1 MSRRMWAFAVAA
13 WVAVVIAGSG
23 LTWIAIERAGDQVT
37 VAPES
42 ADATRPP
49 VLGTLGPAPT
59 SGSTAPTGT
68 PAATPPVVTRSPSS
82 GPATQSTRPGPTTA
96 PTTSP
101 SEKSSPQP
109 AARTEVRTWSAAPGS
124 LTVACTGAQLSFR
137 SASPSNGWSLER
149 DEPSGSE
156 IEVTFKSGE
165 SEVQVRAT
173 CSGGAPQFR
182 VESDSDHD

>member
-1 MSRRMWAFAVAA
+1 MWVFAVSA

-37 VAPES
+37 VTPES

-59 SGSTAPTGT
+59 VGTTATSSGT
-68 PAATPPVVTRSPSS
+68 PSGTPTTATRPSSPS
-82 GPATQSTRPGPTTA
+82 PVAPSTRPGTTA
-96 PTTSP
+96 PAP
-101 SEKSSPQP
+101 ASSPKPPPPP
-109 AARTEVRTWSAAPGS
+109 AARTEVRTWSGAAGS
-124 LTVACTGAQLSFR
+124 LTVSCTGAQLSFR

-149 DEPSGSE
+149 DGSSNSE

-173 CSGGAPQFR
+173 CSGGVPQFR
-182 VESDSDHD
+182 VESGTDHE